1 MILINLL
8 PHREAARKRRR
19 EIFLIQLGL
28 AALVGGLLSGAVM
41 LAFQTRIDAQR
52 DRNDLFRAEIAVLD
66 AQIKEVAGLK
76 SQVEALKARQQ
87 AVESLQ
93 ADRNLPVH
101 LLEEM
106 VKQLP
111 DGIYL
116 SSLKQEGDSIVIAG
130 MAQSQ
135 ERVSELLR
143 NLANHSAWLRQPQLV
158 EIVAGEVNVPQRGLR
173 RVSNFSIRVA
183 LVRGQEAGPGSPDA
197 KSGTQ
202 PGAQPPGKV

>member
-19 EIFLIQLGL
+19 ELFLVQLGL
-28 AALVGGLLSGAVM
+28 AFLAGGLIAGVIL
-41 LAFQTRIDAQR
+41 LAYQQRIDAQR
-52 DRNDLFRAEIAVLD
+52 GRNDFFRSEIAVLD
-66 AQIKEVAGLK
+66 AQIKEVANLK
-76 SQVEALKARQQ
+76 TQVEALKARQQ

-101 LLEEM
+101 LLNEM

-111 DGIYL
+111 DGVYL
-116 SSLKQEGDSIVIAG
+116 SSLKQEGDSIVLTG

-143 NLANHSAWLRQPQLV
+143 NLANRSPWLRQPQLV
-158 EIVAGEVNVPQRGLR
+158 EIVAGDVNLPQRGPR

-183 LVRGQEAGPGSPDA
+183 LVRGQEAGSSPSA
-197 KSGTQ
+197 PKAN
-202 PGAQPPGKV
+202 PVPAGKV